1 MHPSMGCFFGELVA
15 NCLINS
21 VADGTTLPGI
31 KKARGTKLM
40 FLNLRISLLIFSNFK
55 CIVVFLA
62 SFASSGHKLALEF
75 KYFLYKKVLLSLNHL
90 LWCQDQ
96 RRHQCWLNFNVIG
109 YVKHYLRQRFFHYCS
124 ACVYVRS
131 FHSWANG
138 LLLNFLHN
146 VCLQLTCGGF
156 VFAAFL
162 IFPTI
167 RLFWVSLLSILCDV
181 GFRAIFVPKVLT
193 ARVKQLR
200 LCRIPLVLWWWVRLL
215 GSAANISGV
224 HRHQLEI
231 EKDHSSKN
239 FSILSSASKKRFS
252 H

>member
-1 MHPSMGCFFGELVA
+1 MCCFFGELVA

-75 KYFLYKKVLLSLNHL
+75 KYFSYKKVLLSLNHL

-109 YVKHYLRQRFFHYCS
+109 YVKHYLRQRFLNYCS

-162 IFPTI
+162 PHISIDTS
-167 RLFWVSLLSILCDV
+167 VLSIPTFYPLWSGFSCNLC
-181 GFRAIFVPKVLT
+181 
-193 ARVKQLR
+193 
-200 LCRIPLVLWWWVRLL
+200 
-215 GSAANISGV
+215 
-224 HRHQLEI
+224 
-231 EKDHSSKN
+231 SK
-239 FSILSSASKKRFS
+239 SLDSASEAASFVSYYIGSLMMSPTSRIVSEQNWRASLSTGDWKRSQQQKFFNTFLCV
-252 H
+252 